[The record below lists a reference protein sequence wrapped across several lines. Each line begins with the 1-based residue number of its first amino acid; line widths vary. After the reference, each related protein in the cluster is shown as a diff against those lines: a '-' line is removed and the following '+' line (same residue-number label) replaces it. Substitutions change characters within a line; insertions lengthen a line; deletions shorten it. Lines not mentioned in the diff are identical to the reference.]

1 MNDRGTVRL
10 ALLLILVALLYPTS
24 VSIGGARD
32 LAVVRINPSGDDVPP
47 TQQIVFKFNRPVVP
61 VGRMQR
67 DALEI
72 PIEIHPDPGCEWR
85 WLDTSSLACQMGE
98 ANRLAPATRYNVVVR
113 PGIRAEDGTTLAEPH
128 LHTFLTQRPKV
139 GHAWFESWLSP
150 GTPKV
155 RVTFDQP
162 VTRASIE
169 EHMVFIPGRGETV
182 AVDVQ
187 AFDDGGETWYV
198 SPVSELPSD
207 QEIAFHVEPGLIPRR
222 GSEPG
227 IEDRHVSTFR
237 TFPAPRFIGIECVD
251 ISGDSLKLVV
261 GQVMRPEGGC
271 DPLRGVSLLFSS
283 PVIKEILGEHLRFD
297 PDLAGDRTDY
307 DPWASLP
314 SYSQLRGIRRTH
326 LYRSYLPE
334 KLRAHAEYHITG
346 QAAAVRDEFDRPL
359 VADIDF
365 RFRTSHRRP
374 DLHLGHPASVLE
386 SRVET
391 HLPVI
396 VTNLESVNV
405 SFDRIT
411 AEGVERA
418 RKQVVA
424 VPAEQDVAYRF
435 PLQVRDWLDGKSGA
449 VVGHLT
455 ATPPLRQMP
464 DWFFSEVTPFQVHVK
479 LGHYNT
485 IVWVT
490 DLQTGEPVAG
500 AEVDVIEMP
509 FAGFSSNPKSRSVGS
524 TDSDGLAQLA
534 GVETLD
540 PELKLVS
547 RWRDHGSLHLFVRVR
562 KAGEIALVPLAREF
576 QIQNLGP
583 NKAWVSTYLNRRHG
597 HLRTWGAT
605 AQGIYRAG
613 DTIQYKIYVRNDG
626 NERLELPP
634 SGRYTLEV
642 FDPADKVVHQA
653 ADLVLNDFGA
663 VDGAF
668 QVPKNG
674 AVGWYRF
681 VLTPDF
687 VSAGQSWTPLSVL
700 VSDFTPAPFRVTPT
714 LSAEFFEDGDPV
726 SVDTRAALHSGG
738 PYVDAQTRVTAIL
751 RSSAFRPEDPRAKN
765 FRFDTGYGLRES
777 IHKSEA
783 SLDRSGE
790 SQTAFDVRAQRVL
803 YGTLTVESAVRDDRG
818 KYVAGLATAR
828 FAARD
833 RFLGVRQTDWVLEAG
848 EPAEVLAVVT
858 DAAGKLVAG
867 TEIAFNI
874 ERRITKASRV
884 KGAGNAYLTH
894 YVHSWESESACAEVS
909 GDEAV
914 TCRFTPKHPGVYRVI
929 ASIDDT
935 VGRPLRHQ
943 LRRWVVGP
951 GQVVWEEPPGHHLQ
965 IFPENETLR
974 VGDKARYLVQN
985 PYPGARALITLER
998 NGVIRRWTENLE
1010 DSTAVIEFPVGPDL
1024 IPGFYLSVVV
1034 TSPRVEAPPSANDV
1048 DLGKPGFRM
1057 GYVRTGVRD
1066 PYKELQVEVTPA
1078 AEVYKPRETVTVDI
1092 VGSDGQGAIPRME
1105 YAVAVL
1111 DESVLDLLGQGT
1123 AAFDPYAGFY
1133 DLGPLDLWNYNL
1145 LKNLI
1150 GIQKFE
1156 KKGANPGGGGGGDSS
1171 MRSRFKFVSYWNPSI
1186 VADDAGRAQV
1196 RFEVP
1201 DNLTGWRVLVMAVT
1215 PDDKMGLGQA
1225 GFKVNRPTE
1234 IRPALPNQVIE
1245 GDRFEARFTVM
1256 NRTDDLR
1263 VLEVRGKAEGQ
1274 VSGDP
1279 RLKTSIDAESY
1290 RRYVV
1295 SLPVRAGRHGDVRF
1309 TVEAGDD
1316 EDTDGLT
1323 LSVPVRKRK
1332 ALRAAATY
1340 GTTTDDE
1347 VVENLLFPPGIRPDV
1362 GRVSVVASPTV
1373 IGGLAGAFEYLR
1385 NYPYLCWEQRLTKG
1399 VMAAHYVGLRE
1410 YLPVSLEWAD
1420 AGVLP
1425 LRTLES
1431 AANFQAPNGGMVY
1444 YSPQERYVSPYLS
1457 AYTAL
1462 AFEWLRERG
1471 HTIPAG
1477 VESRL
1482 HDYLLQLL
1490 RRDVFPTF
1498 YSKGMASSVRAVALA
1513 ALAPA
1518 GKVTLADCERYRSH
1532 VPQMDLFGR
1541 AHYLQALQ
1549 HVPGSEALRREVQD
1563 RILGHAE
1570 ETGGKMAFVETL
1582 DDGYARILHSELRT
1596 SCSILT
1602 ALVEQGSDELTRTGA
1617 GDLPFKMVRAITQSR
1632 KQRDRWENTQENMFC
1647 MNALIEYAE
1656 AYEQESPLFTVAVD
1670 VDGRSLGTSR
1680 FEGRRGDSVEFER
1693 PIDEQDPGQK
1703 SRVRITREGSGR
1715 LYYAVRMFYSPS
1727 SLEAERIH
1735 SGIEVRREYSVER
1748 NDTWVRLEDP
1758 LRLEQGELVRVDLFV
1773 RLPAPRNFVVVDDP
1787 IPGGLE
1793 PVNRDL
1799 ATASTVDAD
1808 KAQFEFP
1815 PDSYYRTRDDWRHYA
1830 YTRWSFYHQELRH
1843 DSARF
1848 YSEYLP
1854 AGNYHLSYVAQVIVP
1869 GEFTVLPLHAEE
1881 MYDPDVYGLGLP
1893 GKLVVEEMAP

>member
-1 MNDRGTVRL
+1 MSDRTIVRL
-10 ALLLILVALLYPTS
+10 VLLLVLPALLLPAT
-24 VSIGGARD
+24 VSRGGSRD
-32 LAVVRINPSGDDVPP
+32 LEIVRINPSGDDVPP
-47 TQQIVFKFNRPVVP
+47 AQQIVFKFNRPVVP

-72 PIEIHPDPGCEWR
+72 PVEIHPDPGCEWR
-85 WLDTSSLACQMGE
+85 WLDTSSLACRMGE
-98 ANRLAPATRYNVVVR
+98 SNRLAPATRYSVVVR
-113 PGIRAEDGTTLAEPH
+113 PGIRAEDGATLVEPH
-128 LHTFLTQRPKV
+128 LHTFLTQRPKI

-150 GTPKV
+150 GTPRV

-162 VTRASIE
+162 VTSASIE
-169 EHMVFIPGRGETV
+169 EHISFRPRQGEAI
-182 AVDVQ
+182 AVRVEGLD
-187 AFDDGGETWYV
+187 DDGQTWYV

-207 QEIAFHVEPGLIPRR
+207 QEVAFHIEPGVISRK

-227 IEDRHVSTFR
+227 VEDRHVSVFR
-237 TFPAPRFIGIECVD
+237 TFPAPRFVGIECVD
-251 ISGDSLKLVV
+251 VIGDSLRLDV
-261 GQVMRPEGGC
+261 GQEPDPTGGC

-283 PVIKEILGEHLRFD
+283 PVVKDVLGEHLRFD
-297 PDLAGDRTDY
+297 PDLAGGRTDY
-307 DPWASLP
+307 DPWQSLP
-314 SYSQLRGIRRTH
+314 SYSQLRGIRKTH

-346 QAAAVRDEFDRPL
+346 QAAAIHDEFDRPL
-359 VADIDF
+359 AADIDF
-365 RFRTSHRRP
+365 RFRTNHRRP

-391 HLPVI
+391 HLPVV
-396 VTNLESVNV
+396 VTNLRSVNV

-411 AEGVERA
+411 ADGVERT
-418 RKQVVA
+418 RKKVVE

-435 PLQVRDWLDGKSGA
+435 PLKVRDWLDGRSGA

-479 LGHYNT
+479 LGHYNSV
-485 IVWVT
+485 VWVT
-490 DLQTGEPVAG
+490 DLQTGEPVAD
-500 AEVDVIEMP
+500 ADVDVIEMP
-509 FAGFSSNPKSRSVGS
+509 FAGFASNPESRSTGS
-524 TDSDGLAQLA
+524 TNEDGVAQLA
-534 GVETLD
+534 GIETLD
-540 PELKLVS
+540 PGLKQVS
-547 RWRDHGSLHLFVRVR
+547 RWRDHGAPHLYVRVR
-562 KAGEIALVPLAREF
+562 KAGEIALVPMAREF
-576 QIQNLGP
+576 QIKNLGP
-583 NKAWVSTYLNRRHG
+583 NKAWISTYLNRRHG

-634 SGRYTLEV
+634 SGRYTLKV
-642 FDPADKVVHQA
+642 FDPAEKIVHEA
-653 ADLVLNDFGA
+653 TGLELNDFGA
-663 VDGAF
+663 LDGAF
-668 QVPKNG
+668 QVPKTG

-681 VLTPDF
+681 VLIPDF
-687 VSAGQSWTPLSVL
+687 TASGQSWTPLSVL

-714 LSAEFFEDGDPV
+714 LNAEFFEDGDPV
-726 SVDTRAALHSGG
+726 TVDTRAALHSGG
-738 PYVDAQTRVTAIL
+738 PYVEAQTRVTAIL
-751 RSSAFRPEDPRAKN
+751 RSSAFRPQDPRAEN
-765 FRFDTGYGLRES
+765 FRFDTGYGLKEP

-783 SLDRSGE
+783 SLSRSGE
-790 SQTAFDVRAQRVL
+790 LQTTFDVRAQRVL

-818 KYVAGLATAR
+818 KYVAGVTTGR

-833 RFLGVRQTDWVLEAG
+833 RYLGIRQTDWVLEAG

-867 TEIAFNI
+867 TEIEFKI
-874 ERRITKASRV
+874 ERRVTRASRV

-894 YVHSWESESACAEVS
+894 YVHTWEPESDCAETS

-914 TCRFTPKHPGVYRVI
+914 TCRFTPKHAGVYRVI
-929 ASIDDT
+929 ATIDDT
-935 VGRPLRHQ
+935 LGRPLRHQ
-943 LRRWVVGP
+943 LQRWVVGP

-965 IFPENETLR
+965 IFPESETLR
-974 VGDKARYLVQN
+974 VGDRARYLVQN

-998 NGVIRRWTENLE
+998 NGVIRRWTETLE
-1010 DSTAVIEFPVGPDL
+1010 DSTAIVEFPIGPDL
-1024 IPGFYLSVVV
+1024 IPGFYLSVIV

-1066 PYKELQVEVTPA
+1066 PYKELRIEATTA
-1078 AEVYKPRETVTVDI
+1078 SEVYKPRETVTVEI
-1092 VGSDGQGAIPRME
+1092 VGSDRQGAIPQME

-1111 DESVLDLLGQGT
+1111 DESVLDLLREG
-1123 AAFDPYAGFY
+1123 AATFDPYRGFY

-1156 KKGANPGGGGGGDSS
+1156 KKGANPGGGGGGDTS

-1186 VADDAGRAQV
+1186 VADETGRAEV

-1201 DNLTGWRVLVMAVT
+1201 DNLTGWRVLVMAIT

-1225 GFKVNRPTE
+1225 EFKVNRPTE

-1256 NRTDDLR
+1256 NRTEDLR

-1274 VSGDP
+1274 VAGDP
-1279 RLKTSIDAESY
+1279 RLTTSIEAEPY
-1290 RRYVV
+1290 RRYIVG
-1295 SLPVRAGRHGDVRF
+1295 LPVRAGRHGDVRF
-1309 TVEAGDD
+1309 TVEAGDERD
-1316 EDTDGLT
+1316 SDGLMLT
-1323 LSVPVRKRK
+1323 VPVRKRK

-1347 VVENLLFPPGIRPDV
+1347 AVESLHFPPGIRPDV
-1362 GRVSVVASPTV
+1362 GRISVVASPTV

-1385 NYPYLCWEQRLTKG
+1385 DYAYLCWEQRLTKG

-1410 YLPVSLEWAD
+1410 YLPDSLEWTGAD
-1420 AGVLP
+1420 ALP
-1425 LRTLES
+1425 SRTLES
-1431 AANFQAPNGGMVY
+1431 AANFQAPNGGMAY
-1444 YSPQERYVSPYLS
+1444 YTPHDRYVSPYLS

-1462 AFEWLRERG
+1462 AFQWLRDRG
-1471 HTIPAG
+1471 YTVPPG
-1477 VESRL
+1477 VENRL
-1482 HDYLLQLL
+1482 HDYLLALL
-1490 RRDVFPTF
+1490 RRDVFPSF

-1518 GKVTLADCERYRSH
+1518 GKITLADCERYRSH
-1532 VPQMDLFGR
+1532 VAQMDLFGR

-1549 HVPGSEALRREVQD
+1549 HVPGSEAIRREVQN
-1563 RILGHAE
+1563 RIMGHAE
-1570 ETGGKMAFVETL
+1570 QTGGKLAFVETL
-1582 DDGYARILHSELRT
+1582 DDGYARILHSDLRT

-1602 ALVEQGSDELTRTGA
+1602 ALVEQGSEELIRSGA
-1617 GDLPFKMVRAITQSR
+1617 GDLPFKMVRAITQTR

-1656 AYEQESPLFTVAVD
+1656 AYEQESPRFTVTVD
-1670 VDGRSLGTSR
+1670 VDGRTLGQSR
-1680 FEGRRGDSVEFER
+1680 FEDRRADPVEFER
-1693 PIDEQDPGQK
+1693 PIDDRDPGKK

-1715 LYYAVRMFYSPS
+1715 LYYAVRMFFSPS
-1727 SLEAERIH
+1727 TLDAERIH

-1748 NDTWVRLEDP
+1748 DDTWVRLEDP

-1773 RLPAPRNFVVVDDP
+1773 TLPAPRNFVVVEDP
-1787 IPGGLE
+1787 VPGGLE

-1815 PDSYYRTRDDWRHYA
+1815 ADSYYRAHDDWRHYA

-1854 AGNYHLSYVAQVIVP
+1854 AGRYHLSYVAQVIVP

-1881 MYDPDVYGLGLP
+1881 MYDPDVYGQGLP